1 MKVYRNDKG
10 QLHRID
16 GPAVERANGTM
27 LWYKEGARHRIDGPA
42 IEYVSGTVS
51 YWINGKNIT
60 KKEFKKEFKKQSKK
74 LNPIIPKEMWLI

>member
-1 MKVYRNDKG
+1 MIYLNEKG
-10 QLHRID
+10 QL
-16 GPAVERANGTM
+16 
-27 LWYKEGARHRIDGPA
+27 HRIDGPA